1 MHISIYYYDVGLTTT
16 VSKIFSKHDF
26 IGQLLISA
34 IHGDITAYDNDV
46 KIVLVNPVLY
56 VRN

>member
-1 MHISIYYYDVGLTTT
+1 MHISVYYYDVGFTTS

-34 IHGDITAYDNDV
+34 IDGDGVRHNV
-46 KIVLVNPVLY
+46 KIILVNPVLY
-56 VRN
+56 VQN